1 MDPIQE
7 SPAPFLG
14 GHPTVIILGVIL
26 LANEKRV
33 FSS

>member
-26 LANEKRV
+26 ANEKRV